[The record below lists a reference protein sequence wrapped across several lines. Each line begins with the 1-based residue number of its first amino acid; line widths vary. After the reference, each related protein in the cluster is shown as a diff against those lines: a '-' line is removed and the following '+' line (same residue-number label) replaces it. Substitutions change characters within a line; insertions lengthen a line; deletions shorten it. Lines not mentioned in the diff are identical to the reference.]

1 MKIAQPLDILY
12 SLILSDGSLILARLI
27 RSQIY
32 TTFSTLLQ
40 LDEDNFLD
48 FCGEGAKSFWFNV
61 NVINYGNSTKTPLC
75 QNRCWQVVLLV

>member
-32 TTFSTLLQ
+32 TTFSTSLQ
-40 LDEDNFLD
+40 SGCNNFLN
-48 FCGEGAKSFWFNV
+48 FLMKGKESFICLIFPHQSRDS
-61 NVINYGNSTKTPLC
+61 GG
-75 QNRCWQVVLLV
+75 LLIFLL